1 MNLSYVLPF
10 HVYKAIADE
19 AFCATYVDADLDTG
33 ETQAYVQL
41 TTPDDDAR
49 RHLIVLVHAN
59 QDVTVQLYEN
69 PTTSAGSAMTEINMN
84 RAGTGTTTVVCKS
97 EPTIGADGTLL
108 FEAVTNE
115 AGTAVI
121 DGFLIKANEDYLVK
135 VLPTADNTR
144 VSVTMIWYKG

>member
-1 MNLSYVLPF
+1 MNVAYTAPLYLAEAIRE
-10 HVYKAIADE
+10 KA
-19 AFCATYVDADLDTG
+19 FVATYVDSDLDTG

-41 TTPDDDAR
+41 TTPDDGVSR
-49 RHLIVLVHAN
+49 KLMVLVNAN

-69 PTTSAGSAMTEINMN
+69 PTTAGGTAMTELNMN
-84 RAGTGTTTVVCKS
+84 RASSEATTVVCVY

-108 FEAVTNE
+108 FEAVTNI

-121 DGFLIKANEDYLVK
+121 DGFVIKPNEDYLVK

-144 VSVTMIWYKG
+144 VSVTFIWY